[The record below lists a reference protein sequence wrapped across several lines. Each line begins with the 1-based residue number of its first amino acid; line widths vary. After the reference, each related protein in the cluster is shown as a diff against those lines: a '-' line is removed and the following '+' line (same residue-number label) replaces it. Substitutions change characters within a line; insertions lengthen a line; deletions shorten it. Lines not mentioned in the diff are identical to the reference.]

1 MPSPA
6 LVLWADSTRNTFA
19 ASWQSNLDSSNI
31 VLRQGDA
38 IGIELHWVRRTTS
51 SASVMEEVP
60 WSINTDITLAIGR
73 IDAEPTSGTFT
84 LSYGT
89 DSTTALPYNCTA
101 LAMQAALNE
110 LPDIISEGGVA
121 VTKTATSYRVV
132 WNTSGVA
139 SDNITVESNDLTPT
153 SSIGI
158 AQARAGSL
166 TQRNLI
172 QLHIKQAP
180 VALCTD
186 WANQDA
192 PVVTVTQVHAPAY
205 SGDFRIWRIKISPTP
220 KGGSFR
226 LSKTVNSVLTWTA
239 PIDGVPSPDEI
250 ASAIGLATTVVG
262 NLEYEVVQ
270 PQVTGESLVNV
281 TTIGADSSG
290 LIAYD
295 AKYGVL
301 NLNTLDLELLLA
313 GNASSSPYL
322 EIEVNIDGSRETLV
336 QKTITVVN
344 DLIDSDSYTLTEYGD
359 VIPADS
365 VLRFDTSQS
374 LTAPEKAQARA
385 NISALSSA
393 DLSAYDTK
401 DTELES
407 RLGLLEATF
416 TNDVK
421 DALNEAST
429 PSETNPFATTD
440 DLDALAPAV
449 HTHAIADVT
458 GLTDALSGKALT
470 SHTHTIAAVS
480 GLQDILDNLDSGKAE
495 ASHTHS
501 KSEIS
506 GLDDDILRIDAIEIE
521 IADIQSRTLTEAERE
536 AIDQTPLFPA
546 TETNPFI
553 TRQFYYQGPHNLT
566 YYDDITTTITGN
578 YTSTTHPL
586 EIGIRIDGNIYYVP
600 ARLGGVDPFPP
611 V

>member
-1 MPSPA
+1 
-6 LVLWADSTRNTFA
+6 
-19 ASWQSNLDSSNI
+19 
-31 VLRQGDA
+31 
-38 IGIELHWVRRTTS
+38 
-51 SASVMEEVP
+51 MEEVP